1 RARAVESEPIADA
14 LAVLD
19 VVLESVAVDQLQRAA
34 TPVLRDARGEVHHS
48 RDAIGSHRVRQV
60 HRLASAVVVRGVAL
74 SGGDRDAG
82 IVAPGLPDHPLH
94 RTIITE
100 RREWVLTAVHAVQD
114 RAVHRV
120 ASVAFLD
127 DVLTRGDPGNAI
139 VR

>member
-1 RARAVESEPIADA
+1 
-14 LAVLD
+14 
-19 VVLESVAVDQLQRAA
+19 
-34 TPVLRDARGEVHHS
+34 
-48 RDAIGSHRVRQV
+48 
-60 HRLASAVVVRGVAL
+60 
-74 SGGDRDAG
+74 DRDAG

-94 RTIITE
+94 RTTITE

-139 VR
+139 VRAAVPVAGDQTTIGVALDLRDLLVAQADLVRNVVVPDSDHPVDGCGEDALDLVPDLPRLVHEGLEGALHTI